1 MNRKKS
7 TYEERRKRIVRI
19 LCFVLAAL
27 MVVGSLYTLIYMLI
41 VAASAADP
49 SKDDIT
55 LRVGLMYGDGV
66 TVGFETTTPAGY
78 EIGVQPL
85 TDGTYQYRPFWTI
98 PKKKVSVTADDNLSK
113 KDSTYSIT
121 NYSAAAVIGGYHI
134 EFTPDYA
141 LSDMQSV
148 VSTAEALNAAFGAG
162 SVLYAFPAYNNGCIR
177 VRVGAFSSQAEAEM
191 YAAPVSGLLNGMN
204 VQIVGPSGTGVSVVD
219 PDTDRILFEY
229 DSADGTSLG
238 LKAIHDGQVNYIKT
252 PAKNVYDGVFAYTR
266 YRGEGVDGV
275 AVTNVLTL
283 DQYVEG
289 VLPYEISNVWPMETQ
304 KAFAIAARSYA
315 AHILGRHNTA
325 DRHRRFRKC
334 HLLDQPEC
342 DAICRWCG
350 RLRLGP
356 CQ

>member
-98 PKKKVSVTADDNLSK
+98 PTKKVSVTADDNLSK

-121 NYSAAAVIGGYHI
+121 PFPTDVVIGGFHI
-134 EFTPDYA
+134 ELVLLILCA
-141 LSDMQSV
+141 LVMIR
-148 VSTAEALNAAFGAG
+148 
-162 SVLYAFPAYNNGCIR
+162 YINNG
-177 VRVGAFSSQAEAEM
+177 S
-191 YAAPVSGLLNGMN
+191 
-204 VQIVGPSGTGVSVVD
+204 
-219 PDTDRILFEY
+219 
-229 DSADGTSLG
+229 
-238 LKAIHDGQVNYIKT
+238 
-252 PAKNVYDGVFAYTR
+252 
-266 YRGEGVDGV
+266 
-275 AVTNVLTL
+275 
-283 DQYVEG
+283 
-289 VLPYEISNVWPMETQ
+289 
-304 KAFAIAARSYA
+304 
-315 AHILGRHNTA
+315 HILLVVEQ
-325 DRHRRFRKC
+325 FLWKE
-334 HLLDQPEC
+334 PS
-342 DAICRWCG
+342 RWF
-350 RLRLGP
+350 L
-356 CQ
+356 